1 MVMDCSNPT
10 SSVGQVGELFRERFA
25 ELLPVIQKQW
35 PQITQDTLTN
45 TRGSFDEVVLLIS
58 DQTGRT
64 ATVIQEQ
71 LLGFLE
77 VASDQGRRLGDS
89 LQPLEEQLE
98 QLLDDLNAN
107 LRPKI
112 EQPVRERPLLALG
125 LAAGVGLLAGLLLSG
140 RRR

>member
-1 MVMDCSNPT
+1 MDSSNPVT
-10 SSVGQVGELFRERFA
+10 AVGQVGELFRERFA
-25 ELLPVIQKQW
+25 ELLPAIQKQW
-35 PQITQDTLTN
+35 PQLTHDTLAN

-64 ATVIQEQ
+64 ASVIQAQ
-71 LLGFLE
+71 LLEFME
-77 VASDQGRRLGDS
+77 VAGEQGRRIGDN

-107 LRPKI
+107 LRPKL

-125 LAAGVGLLAGLLLSG
+125 IAAGVGLLAGLLLSS

>member
-1 MVMDCSNPT
+1 MESPNQTGGVS
-10 SSVGQVGELFRERFA
+10 QVAELFRERFA

-35 PQITQDTLTN
+35 PQLSPDNLAN

-58 DQTGRT
+58 NQTGRT
-64 ATVIQEQ
+64 ASVIQEQ
-71 LLGFLE
+71 LLSFLE
-77 VASDQGRRLGDS
+77 VAGEQGKRLGDS

>member
-1 MVMDCSNPT
+1 MDSSNP
-10 SSVGQVGELFRERFA
+10 
-25 ELLPVIQKQW
+25 K
-35 PQITQDTLTN
+35 
-45 TRGSFDEVVLLIS
+45 
-58 DQTGRT
+58 
-64 ATVIQEQ
+64 
-71 LLGFLE
+71 
-77 VASDQGRRLGDS
+77 GRRLGDS

>member
-1 MVMDCSNPT
+1 MDSSNPT

-35 PQITQDTLTN
+35 PQITQDTLTS

-77 VASDQGRRLGDS
+77 VASDQGRRLGDR